1 MEGVSR
7 NGEAPQLL
15 DFAAKEREW
24 LMKRLQEQSHGPPPP
39 PPPAP
44 EDKALELKLGPP
56 GDEDRSNIDFTKNY
70 NIQKDESIL
79 SLSYFNDRN
88 QAQAQNFAPYLQFSP
103 SISQTQLPV
112 LAKDS
117 SSDMV
122 DSQNNNDTEKRKAF
136 SPASPAANT
145 AVPDSSQK
153 RRAPAP
159 VVGWPPLRM
168 FRKNL
173 ASGDGHGKPAPK
185 THQNVA
191 SSKIGSERS
200 GKGLFVKMN
209 MDGVPIGRKVD
220 LNAYGSY
227 QKLSAAVDE
236 LFRGLLAAQRGSSGC
251 GIKSTQEE
259 EKPITG
265 LLDGRG
271 EYTLVYEDYE
281 GDRMLVGDVP
291 WHMFVSTVKRLRV
304 LKSSEISVLGAVRNV
319 FAAGGQKKQD
329 KMPSDSA
336 AQ

>member
-15 DFAAKEREW
+15 DFIAKEREW

-39 PPPAP
+39 P
-44 EDKALELKLGPP
+44 EDKALELRLGPP
-56 GDEDRSNIDFTKNY
+56 GDEDRSNIDFTKNCDL
-70 NIQKDESIL
+70 QKDESPL
-79 SLSYFNDRN
+79 SLGYFNGRN

-117 SSDMV
+117 SSDTV
-122 DSQNNNDTEKRKAF
+122 DLQNNNDTEKKKALP
-136 SPASPAANT
+136 PASAAANT

-153 RRAPAP
+153 RTAPAP
-159 VVGWPPLRM
+159 VVGWPPLRT

-173 ASGDGHGKPAPK
+173 ASSDDHGKPAPK
-185 THQNVA
+185 THQNAV
-191 SSKIGSERS
+191 SSKIVSERS

-220 LNAYGSY
+220 LNVYDSY

-236 LFRGLLAAQRGSSGC
+236 LFRGLLAAQRDSSGR
-251 GIKSTQEE
+251 GIKSMPDE
-259 EKPITG
+259 EKSITG

-271 EYTLVYEDYE
+271 EYTLVYEDHE

-304 LKSSEISVLGAVRNV
+304 LKSSEISVLGA
-319 FAAGGQKKQD
+319 GGQKQD

-336 AQ
+336 MQ